1 MIRFFDSLIKTR
13 YLRLLILT
21 PIAAFCLSSVF
32 QPCLRRSA
40 AGREYLLF
48 ANTIETVDVGFLENE
63 ITNSKS
69 EVLIVDF
76 WATFCSP
83 CAEQAPVFSNIYKKY
98 RSKGLAIIG
107 VSFDFDKEKLQK
119 FISKTEI
126 KYPVYLGNEDVG
138 FHYDIR
144 SIPTTFI
151 YDRDRKLVQNHV
163 GLVGEDEL
171 SQIIEELLK
180 DK

>member
-1 MIRFFDSLIKTR
+1 MIRLSDFFINNH

-32 QPCLRRSA
+32 Q
-40 AGREYLLF
+40 EYLLF
-48 ANTIETVDVGFLENE
+48 ANTIEAVDAGFLESE

-69 EVLIVDF
+69 EVLMVDF
-76 WATFCSP
+76 WATYCAP
-83 CAEQAPVFSNIYKKY
+83 CTKQATVFSNIYKKY
-98 RSKGLAIIG
+98 KSKGLAIIG
-107 VSFDFDKEKLQK
+107 ISFDFDKEKLQK
-119 FISKTEI
+119 FINKTEI

-144 SIPTTFI
+144 STPTTLI
-151 YDRDRKLVQNHV
+151 YDSNRKLVQTHV

-171 SQIIEELLK
+171 SQIIEGLLK

>member
-1 MIRFFDSLIKTR
+1 MIRFFDSLIKNR
-13 YLRLLILT
+13 YLRFLILT

-32 QPCLRRSA
+32 Q
-40 AGREYLLF
+40 EYSLC
-48 ANTIETVDVGFLENE
+48 ADTIDTVDAGFLENE

-76 WATFCSP
+76 WATFCAP
-83 CAEQAPVFSNIYKKY
+83 CSKQAPVFSNIYKKY
-98 RSKGLAIIG
+98 KSKGLSIIG
-107 VSFDFDKEKLQK
+107 VSFDFDREKLQK
-119 FISKTEI
+119 FIGKTEI
-126 KYPVYLGNEDVG
+126 RYPVYLGNEDVG

-144 SIPTTFI
+144 SIPTMLI
-151 YDRDRKLVQNHV
+151 YDRDRNLVQNHV

-171 SQIIEELLK
+171 SQIIENLLK

>member
-1 MIRFFDSLIKTR
+1 MIRFSDFFINNH

-32 QPCLRRSA
+32 Q
-40 AGREYLLF
+40 EYLLF
-48 ANTIETVDVGFLENE
+48 ANTIEAVDAGFLESE
-63 ITNSKS
+63 ITDSKS

-76 WATFCSP
+76 WATYCAP
-83 CAEQAPVFSNIYKKY
+83 CTKQASVFSNIYAKY
-98 RSKGLAIIG
+98 KPKELSIIG
-107 VSFDFDKEKLQK
+107 VSFDFDKDKAVKFVNKLG
-119 FISKTEI
+119 I
-126 KYPVYLGNEDVG
+126 KYPVYLGNEDVS

-144 SIPTTFI
+144 SIPTTLI
-151 YDRDRKLVQNHV
+151 YDSDRKLVQTHV

-171 SQIIEELLK
+171 SQIIEGLLK